1 MKKILVLP
9 FVMLVSL
16 VFAQENN
23 PNANVVGPKIQ
34 FEEKSH
40 DFGEITEGTYATFV
54 FNFTNVGD
62 KPLLLKDVRPSCGCT
77 ASEWT
82 REPVMPGEKGMI
94 KAVFNSNGY
103 GGREF
108 FKSITVTFNANENNT
123 EVIFF
128 KGKVKPKPA
137 EPETPQSPVRI
148 DK

>member
-1 MKKILVLP
+1 MKKMIVIGLILTINVLY
-9 FVMLVSL
+9 
-16 VFAQENN
+16 AQNN
-23 PNANVVGPKIQ
+23 QTNVIGPKIQ
-34 FEEKSH
+34 FEEKSF
-40 DFGEITEGTYATFV
+40 DFGEIVEGTYATHIFY
-54 FNFTNVGD
+54 FTNVGD
-62 KPLLLKDVRPSCGCT
+62 KPLLLKEVRPSCGCT

-128 KGKVKPKPA
+128 KGKVKVKPA
-137 EPETPQSPVRI
+137 EPELPQSPVRI
-148 DK
+148 NN